1 MSVIC
6 SKCGCADVLCEAMI
20 NPNTKVF
27 ENYTDESFLYGW
39 CNVCQTGRTLTD
51 VEDVKAIIDNNF
63 SKFCEKNGCEPGYVI
78 CTIVWKDDN
87 GCVGEVIWHDSLNP
101 DTYYDGWKVNE
112 RLTIAGL
119 PTIRR
124 IAKEESVVWQAWQN
138 QRRDAKGHVITPIK
152 KINIRKKTGRS

>member
-6 SKCGCADVLCEAMI
+6 SKCGCVDVLCEAMI

-51 VEDVKAIIDNNF
+51 VEDVKALIDNNF

-87 GCVGEVIWHDSLNP
+87 GCEEVKIKMSSDSRDDDDFFFYCDSLTELKALC
-101 DTYYDGWKVNE
+101 DCGGEDFIIIGFIGFEKV
-112 RLTIAGL
+112 
-119 PTIRR
+119 
-124 IAKEESVVWQAWQN
+124 
-138 QRRDAKGHVITPIK
+138 
-152 KINIRKKTGRS
+152 

>member
-87 GCVGEVIWHDSLNP
+87 GCEEVKIKMSSDSRDDDDFFFYCDSLTELKALC
-101 DTYYDGWKVNE
+101 DCGGEDFIIIGG
-112 RLTIAGL
+112 TI
-119 PTIRR
+119 
-124 IAKEESVVWQAWQN
+124 KYFV
-138 QRRDAKGHVITPIK
+138 
-152 KINIRKKTGRS
+152 

>member
-1 MSVIC
+1 MNHMSVIC

-87 GCVGEVIWHDSLNP
+87 GCEEVKIKMSSDS
-101 DTYYDGWKVNE
+101 
-112 RLTIAGL
+112 
-119 PTIRR
+119 
-124 IAKEESVVWQAWQN
+124 
-138 QRRDAKGHVITPIK
+138 RDDDDFFLFTVIV
-152 KINIRKKTGRS
+152 

>member
-1 MSVIC
+1 MNYMSVIC

-87 GCVGEVIWHDSLNP
+87 GCEEVKIKMSSDSRDDDDFFFYCNSLTELKALCDCGGEDFIIIGLI
-101 DTYYDGWKVNE
+101 GFEKV
-112 RLTIAGL
+112 
-119 PTIRR
+119 
-124 IAKEESVVWQAWQN
+124 
-138 QRRDAKGHVITPIK
+138 
-152 KINIRKKTGRS
+152 

>member
-39 CNVCQTGRTLTD
+39 CNVCQTCRTLTD

-87 GCVGEVIWHDSLNP
+87 GCEEVKIKMSSDSRDDDDFFFYCDSLTELKALC
-101 DTYYDGWKVNE
+101 DCGGEDFILIGLTVFEKV
-112 RLTIAGL
+112 
-119 PTIRR
+119 
-124 IAKEESVVWQAWQN
+124 
-138 QRRDAKGHVITPIK
+138 
-152 KINIRKKTGRS
+152 

>member
-1 MSVIC
+1 MNHMSVIC

-63 SKFCEKNGCEPGYVI
+63 SKFCEKMDVSLDMLSVLSCGK
-78 CTIVWKDDN
+78 TIMV
-87 GCVGEVIWHDSLNP
+87 V
-101 DTYYDGWKVNE
+101 
-112 RLTIAGL
+112 
-119 PTIRR
+119 RR
-124 IAKEESVVWQAWQN
+124 
-138 QRRDAKGHVITPIK
+138 
-152 KINIRKKTGRS
+152 

>member
-1 MSVIC
+1 MNHMSVIC

-51 VEDVKAIIDNNF
+51 VEDVKYIIDNNF
-63 SKFCEKNGCEPGYVI
+63 IKFCEKKGCDPGYVI

-87 GCVGEVIWHDSLNP
+87 GCEEVKIKMSSDSRDDDDFFFYCDSLTELKALF
-101 DTYYDGWKVNE
+101 DCGVEDFIIICFTGFVKV
-112 RLTIAGL
+112 
-119 PTIRR
+119 
-124 IAKEESVVWQAWQN
+124 
-138 QRRDAKGHVITPIK
+138 
-152 KINIRKKTGRS
+152 

>member
-87 GCVGEVIWHDSLNP
+87 GCEEVKIKMSSDSRDDDDFFFYCDSLTELKALC
-101 DTYYDGWKVNE
+101 DCGGEDFIIIGFIGFEKV
-112 RLTIAGL
+112 
-119 PTIRR
+119 
-124 IAKEESVVWQAWQN
+124 
-138 QRRDAKGHVITPIK
+138 
-152 KINIRKKTGRS
+152 

>member
-39 CNVCQTGRTLTD
+39 CSVCQTGRTLTD

-87 GCVGEVIWHDSLNP
+87 GCEEVKIKMSSDSRDDDDFFFYCDSLTELKALC
-101 DTYYDGWKVNE
+101 DCSGEDFIIIGFTGFEKV
-112 RLTIAGL
+112 
-119 PTIRR
+119 
-124 IAKEESVVWQAWQN
+124 
-138 QRRDAKGHVITPIK
+138 
-152 KINIRKKTGRS
+152 

>member
-1 MSVIC
+1 MRVIC

-51 VEDVKAIIDNNF
+51 VEEVKTMIDNNF
-63 SKFCEKNGCEPGYVI
+63 SKFCERNGCEPGYVI

-87 GCVGEVIWHDSLNP
+87 GCEEVKIKMSSDSRDDDDFFFYCNSLTELKALCDCGGEDFI
-101 DTYYDGWKVNE
+101 
-112 RLTIAGL
+112 IIGL
-119 PTIRR
+119 IGF
-124 IAKEESVVWQAWQN
+124 E
-138 QRRDAKGHVITPIK
+138 KG
-152 KINIRKKTGRS
+152 

>member
-87 GCVGEVIWHDSLNP
+87 GCEEVKIKMSSDSRDDDDFFFYCDSLTELKALC
-101 DTYYDGWKVNE
+101 DCGGEDFIIIGFTDFEKV
-112 RLTIAGL
+112 
-119 PTIRR
+119 
-124 IAKEESVVWQAWQN
+124 
-138 QRRDAKGHVITPIK
+138 
-152 KINIRKKTGRS
+152 

>member
-87 GCVGEVIWHDSLNP
+87 GCEEVKIKMSSDSRDDDDFFFYCDSLTELKALC
-101 DTYYDGWKVNE
+101 DCGGEDFIIIGFTGFEKV
-112 RLTIAGL
+112 
-119 PTIRR
+119 
-124 IAKEESVVWQAWQN
+124 KF
-138 QRRDAKGHVITPIK
+138 
-152 KINIRKKTGRS
+152 

>member
-1 MSVIC
+1 MRVIC

-51 VEDVKAIIDNNF
+51 VEEVKTMIDNNF
-63 SKFCEKNGCEPGYVI
+63 SKFCERNGCEPGYVI

-87 GCVGEVIWHDSLNP
+87 GCEEVKIKMSSDSRDDDDFFFYCNSLTELKALCDCGGEDFIIIGLI
-101 DTYYDGWKVNE
+101 GFEKV
-112 RLTIAGL
+112 
-119 PTIRR
+119 
-124 IAKEESVVWQAWQN
+124 
-138 QRRDAKGHVITPIK
+138 
-152 KINIRKKTGRS
+152 